1 MRNLKEKCGPPVG
14 PHQFRTN
21 YRRGLPH
28 MVPVVAVVPAVHG
41 PAVGAPP
48 VLPPARVGRRRYK
61 ARQHCEGSEK
71 YGKPLDIES
80 HGFSLLLIGPALIC
94 AHGSKTPEGYEG
106 SSDGLKPSRG
116 AARLPFATSR
126 TLQRPN
132 RYWADCRRRAAQGRP
147 SISRVYF
154 FFGLRGVWERSDA
167 DTVRSSFV
175 DLPPRSSLPA
185 FDAGPFPVAISAPP
199 SWLISGSPAGGCV
212 GRGQTRRTRPARRLT
227 TMRSRPRASRHQRR
241 ARRQRRPS

>member
-14 PHQFRTN
+14 PHQCRTN

-80 HGFSLLLIGPALIC
+80 HGFSLLLIGRTGADLRPREQDAREL
-94 AHGSKTPEGYEG
+94 
-106 SSDGLKPSRG
+106 RG
-116 AARLPFATSR
+116 F
-126 TLQRPN
+126 
-132 RYWADCRRRAAQGRP
+132 RRRIEAEQRRSALALRDAALCG
-147 SISRVYF
+147 
-154 FFGLRGVWERSDA
+154 GLTGGGSQA
-167 DTVRSSFV
+167 K
-175 DLPPRSSLPA
+175 
-185 FDAGPFPVAISAPP
+185 GGSAPP
-199 SWLISGSPAGGCV
+199 FYFDLSTSSSACEGL
-212 GRGQTRRTRPARRLT
+212 GRGPTLILSALPLSTCRSEVPYRPLMPALF
-227 TMRSRPRASRHQRR
+227 Q
-241 ARRQRRPS
+241 